1 MGLIERYWRITVD
14 GYHDWTA
21 DESAANVART
31 NGYEVVG
38 PYVLEPS
45 TTRGAVEDAR
55 RLGAALRALLD
66 KHGDECGVC
75 VEAEQALPSTTTGE
89 Q

>member
-1 MGLIERYWRITVD
+1 MM
-14 GYHDWTA
+14 
-21 DESAANVART
+21 AAQQQ
-31 NGYEVVG
+31 
-38 PYVLEPS
+38 LE
-45 TTRGAVEDAR
+45 GAVEDAR
-55 RLGAALRALLD
+55 RLAAALRALLD